1 MSNEWLEVNFNDF
14 IFPIILIFFISWLVL
29 LSKMQNK
36 GILDK
41 LNATKA
47 LGFILMLRTQKG
59 IKLLEKISKPRKFWR
74 IYGEVSLWVC
84 RLSMLFIGLLV
95 FLSIILFVINGPAED
110 PPPITTMIAVPGIN
124 PVIPLGWGIIAF
136 IISLV
141 IHEFGHGLL
150 ARAHGMRLRS
160 FGLLVLGPLPL
171 GAFAEPE
178 YDELTR
184 APRKE
189 RQRMFAAGPSTN
201 IFMALICFF
210 MLVLVS
216 SQFSAIHSGM
226 HARGIIQH
234 EQSGANSSGLEA
246 YDIITHINNS
256 KIENKESFDNALS
269 KYSSGDN
276 ISLTIIPKDNLDST
290 MQLNVTLGDAYEYRY
305 YNWNLSSGEDLNS
318 DGQIGRDDF
327 DIFLENNKDLF
338 EEFGMSVEPG
348 DAFLGVSQL
357 VSSSNGIDRLAG
369 PFAKD
374 STGNILSKTLFTPFH
389 LMTLIFEPINN
400 KGKAIN
406 SFEESM
412 LVVDDEGISGFLG
425 AENLILVIE
434 FFFWLI
440 WVNLLLGLTNL
451 IPILP
456 FDGGHLFRDMFYGS
470 LENINR
476 LRKAIGLKK
485 WHPLRLEQFVNK
497 ITGWSSLAL
506 FFILILMLGLPYLVG

>member
-1 MSNEWLEVNFNDF
+1 MSNEWLEVNFNDL
-14 IFPIILIFFISWLVL
+14 IFPLILIFFFSWLVL
-29 LSKMQNK
+29 LSRMQNK
-36 GILDK
+36 GTLDK

-47 LGFILMLRTQKG
+47 LGFILMLRTQMG

-74 IYGEVSLWVC
+74 IYGEISLWVC
-84 RLSMLFIGLLV
+84 RLSMIFIGMLV
-95 FLSIILFVINGPAED
+95 FLSIILFIINGPAEN

-160 FGLLVLGPLPL
+160 FGLLILGPLPL

-201 IFMALICFF
+201 IFMALFCFI

-216 SQFSAIHSGM
+216 SQFTAIHVGM
-226 HARGIIQH
+226 HAKGIIQH
-234 EQSGANSSGLEA
+234 DESGAYASGLEA
-246 YDIITHINNS
+246 YDIITHIDDFP
-256 KIENKESFDNALS
+256 IENKESFDDVLS

-276 ISLTIIPKDNLDST
+276 ISLTVITLENLEST
-290 MQLNVTLGDAYEYRY
+290 LELDVTLGDAYEYRF
-305 YNWNLSSGEDLNS
+305 YNWNLSSAEDLNS
-318 DGQIGRDDF
+318 DGSIGKEDF
-327 DIFLENNKDLF
+327 DIYLENNKEFF
-338 EEFGMSVEPG
+338 EEFGIYVQPG

-357 VSSSNGIDRLAG
+357 VKSSNGVDRLAG

-374 STGNILSKTLFTPFH
+374 ASGNIITKTLLTPIH

-412 LVVDDEGISGFLG
+412 LTLDKDSFSGLLG
-425 AENLILVIE
+425 VKNMILLIEL
-434 FFFWLI
+434 FFWLI

-476 LRKAIGLKK
+476 LRKAVGFKK
-485 WHPLRLEQFVNK
+485 WHPLKLEIFVNK

-506 FFILILMLGLPYLVG
+506 FFILILMLGLPYLIT

>member
-1 MSNEWLEVNFNDF
+1 MANEWLEVDFNDF
-14 IFPIILIFFISWLVL
+14 ILPLIFLFFFIWLIS

-36 GILDK
+36 GTLDK

-59 IKLLEKISKPRKFWR
+59 KKLLEKVSKPRKFWR

-84 RLSMLFIGLLV
+84 RISMLFIGLMV
-95 FLSIILFVINGPAED
+95 FLSILLFVINGPTKD

-136 IISLV
+136 VISLV

-150 ARAHGMRLRS
+150 IRAHGMRLRS
-160 FGLLVLGPLPL
+160 FGLLLLGPLPL

-201 IFMALICFF
+201 LFMALICFF

-216 SQFSAIHSGM
+216 NQFVAVHEGM

-234 EQSGANSSGLEA
+234 EESGANSSGLEA
-246 YDIITHINNS
+246 YDIITHIDNDS
-256 KIENKESFDNALS
+256 ITNKESFDKALE
-269 KYSSGDN
+269 KYSSGDE
-276 ISLTIIPKDNLDST
+276 ISLTIIPFDNLESNKI
-290 MQLNVTLGDAYEYRY
+290 LNVTLGDAYEYRY
-305 YNWNLSSGEDLNS
+305 FSWNLTSGEDLNS
-318 DGQIGRDDF
+318 DGEIGKEDF
-327 DIFLENNKDLF
+327 NVYLDENKDIFEK
-338 EEFGMSVEPG
+338 FGIFVEPG

-357 VSSSNGIDRLAG
+357 VKSSNGVDRLSG
-369 PFAKD
+369 PFAKN
-374 STGNILSKTLFTPFH
+374 SSGTLVSKTFSTPIH

-406 SFEESM
+406 SYEESM
-412 LVVDDEGISGFLG
+412 LIVDEEGISGVLG
-425 AENLILVIE
+425 EKYMIMIIE

-440 WVNLLLGLTNL
+440 WVNILLGLTNL

-456 FDGGHLFRDMFYGS
+456 FDGGHLFRDMFYGI
-470 LENINR
+470 LEKINNV
-476 LRKAIGLKK
+476 RKAIGFKK
-485 WHPLRLEQFVNK
+485 WHPLNIQNFVNK
-497 ITGWSSLAL
+497 VTGWSSLGL
-506 FFILILMLGLPYLVG
+506 FFILVLMLGLPYVVS